1 MMKNLILLTAMNT
14 MLATALNAQTPMIPT
29 NNWLAANR
37 AVLGT
42 NTPANWLLDLDA
54 DDMEVYVTA
63 NHALVLVDRMPI
75 MNTDGAAFLRKSV
88 TGLGGSHLSL
98 VGEVESVN
106 DSVMRGTYSGLL
118 GGTAVLMDQY
128 VQLRNGVPVTIIR
141 VINRVN
147 GSAPNTLTDSED
159 LALGLL
165 RATDESG
172 LDPALT
178 RN

>member
-1 MMKNLILLTAMNT
+1 MKNLILLTAMNT

-37 AVLGT
+37 EVLGT

-54 DDMEVYVTA
+54 DDMEVYVTPSRT
-63 NHALVLVDRMPI
+63 LVLVDRMPI
-75 MNTDGAAFLRKSV
+75 LNMDGAAFLRKGV
-88 TGLGGSHLSL
+88 AGLGGSHLSL

-128 VQLRNGVPVTIIR
+128 VQLRNGVPVTVVR

-147 GSAPNTLTDSED
+147 GSAPTTLTAAED

-165 RATDESG
+165 RTTNEGS